1 MRKPG
6 SRYPIRIGGRRALTL
21 LLLLP
26 VLAVLPGCS
35 LDENPTS
42 VITPDNYFQ
51 NEDEVIAGLA
61 QVYGGLRQTM
71 WSYYNLSEV
80 STDEMVVPTRGSD
93 WFDNGRWLEI
103 HQQSFTANSPSGL
116 EDINGAWNDFFGG
129 VADANV
135 VLAGLENVSLSD
147 RATYVAELRTLRAL
161 YYYLLMDFFGG
172 VPIATD
178 PAIEARPRATRAELF
193 NFLEQEL
200 LAARPDLPTSWS
212 SNYQGRMTQ
221 GAVDALLASLYLN
234 AEVFTG
240 TVTTSGLQRG
250 QARWQDA
257 IDAAER
263 LINSGVYSLET
274 DWTHNFA
281 PDNYTSPELIL
292 VAKFLNQSG
301 LGNTFPMRA
310 LHYNQLAPAP
320 WNGFST
326 LAETYF
332 KFDLQD
338 DERTE
343 IFLVGQQKSY
353 DTGEDV
359 TDRQGNP
366 LVYTPEIGDVT
377 QAAENEGV
385 RIVKWP
391 PDPNRVQEHSS
402 NDVAYFRLGE
412 MYLIAAEAY
421 NELGNISEAV
431 NLVNTIRA
439 RVFDPDKPLNAADY
453 TQETLRDRILLER
466 LFELTAESKRRQ
478 DLVRHDK
485 FTDPWEFKPQTEAYK
500 ILFPIPQT
508 QLDTNPELTQNPG
521 Y

>member
-135 VLAGLENVSLSD
+135 VLAGLENVTLSD
-147 RATYVAELRTLRAL
+147 GPTYVAELRTLRAL

-212 SNYQGRMTQ
+212 ANYQGRMTQ
-221 GAVDALLASLYLN
+221 GAVDALLASMYLN

-353 DTGEDV
+353 DTGEGGLQRARKHFRGGQPREYDPSTGV
-359 TDRQGNP
+359 RSG
-366 LVYTPEIGDVT
+366 
-377 QAAENEGV
+377 QAAQRGRLHAGDLAGPDSPRAALRAYGRIQAATGPGTARPVHGSLGV
-385 RIVKWP
+385 QAADRSVQDP
-391 PDPNRVQEHSS
+391 VPDST
-402 NDVAYFRLGE
+402 D
-412 MYLIAAEAY
+412 AARHQP
-421 NELGNISEAV
+421 
-431 NLVNTIRA
+431 RA
-439 RVFDPDKPLNAADY
+439 R
-453 TQETLRDRILLER
+453 
-466 LFELTAESKRRQ
+466 AESGVLGRFGNFAAG
-478 DLVRHDK
+478 D
-485 FTDPWEFKPQTEAYK
+485 
-500 ILFPIPQT
+500 II
-508 QLDTNPELTQNPG
+508 
-521 Y
+521 